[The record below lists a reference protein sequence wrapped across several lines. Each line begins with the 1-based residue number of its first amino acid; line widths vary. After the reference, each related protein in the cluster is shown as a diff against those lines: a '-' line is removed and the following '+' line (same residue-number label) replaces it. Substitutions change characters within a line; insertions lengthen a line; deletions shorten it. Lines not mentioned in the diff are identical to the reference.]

1 MATLD
6 KIICHEGKSNSP
18 TPHVKKDRMEKVA
31 NYQIMTITALLF
43 IGEGPRSF
51 LVDKNAPASTNKA
64 TAIVPALPPIKEATE
79 QKEEGKNNNN
89 TSAPKQAGD
98 MNLI

>member
-1 MATLD
+1 MLD
-6 KIICHEGKSNSP
+6 KIICHEGKNNFP
-18 TPHVKKDRMEKVA
+18 MLHVKKERMEKIA
-31 NYQIMTITALLF
+31 NYQIMTITALSF
-43 IGEGPRSF
+43 IGEGPRNF
-51 LVDKNAPASTNKA
+51 LVDKDVPAPTNKA
-64 TAIVPALPPIKEATE
+64 TAAVPALPPNKEATE